1 MQAHPWFGGLD
12 WAALARKELPAVYIP
27 PRDEDELAC
36 FTEEVTEQEVDG
48 SLFAPTSEADAG
60 AAADDATWSDYW
72 YTQ

>member
-1 MQAHPWFGGLD
+1 M
-12 WAALARKELPAVYIP
+12 YIP

-60 AAADDATWSDYW
+60 AAADDATWSDY
-72 YTQ
+72 